1 MRQKYLF
8 RATAGIVAALIA
20 VPVGG
25 FPALAVVAP
34 QAVDVVGALAA
45 PCGEVESV
53 FVRGSGEVLNDVEA
67 DRFNDQLRS
76 RVDPAVSRHH
86 YELGSESIGGELY
99 QAVDV
104 GGDSWNNLW
113 RSLSAAMSAGGA
125 FEYGSSVDSGVAE
138 LSTYLTERAALCPA
152 AVFVLG
158 GFSQGAQV
166 IGETYSE
173 VLPDVLRER
182 IVYQALFG
190 DPKLHLPEGE
200 GSSPAACRGEGYSA
214 WRSGVPGCRVAECA
228 LGGRKPYLPT
238 GFESRTGTF
247 CHNADFV
254 CGSSPFFWDGDGH
267 NTYAD
272 PGDDVDAA
280 VAEIAARLEAVF
292 PAGGWVNASSDRPGI
307 HTAPASGLSRLAA
320 VIRQPYYYAQPGQ
333 QVTFDASA
341 SSTPDARAT
350 SYEWDYN
357 GDGVFEETTLG
368 PITTH
373 TYAQAVDGVVEM
385 RITDSTGA
393 VANAST
399 RVHIGTS
406 LDDSF
411 PNAPTAVTVRRTSSG
426 SSGSVTVNWASADP
440 SVHRWGLTVD
450 GTPVG
455 MVEGSTRSAVIAD
468 VRFDQAV
475 EIGVVGFNSKGG
487 IGAAASVPLAALPA
501 MSRSGDPRV
510 TAGAALIAVSIQQR
524 SGDRVGVQPLRRPRS
539 RRDCR
544 PMRGTRRP
552 GLASAG
558 QVRRRGPAVRS
569 GGPWPGR
576 YPALRPS
583 PHILRPPIQRA
594 VAVSGRRR

>member
-1 MRQKYLF
+1 MRQKYHF
-8 RATAGIVAALIA
+8 RATAGIVVALIA

-25 FPALAVVAP
+25 FPALAVVGS

-113 RSLSAAMSAGGA
+113 HSLGAAMSAGGA
-125 FEYGSSVDSGVAE
+125 FEYGGSVDSGVAE
-138 LSTYLTERAALCPA
+138 LTTYLTERAALCPA

-173 VLPDVLRER
+173 ALPDGLRQR
-182 IVYQALFG
+182 IAYQALFG

-200 GSSPAACRGEGYSA
+200 GSSPPACRGEGYSA
-214 WRSGVPGCRVAECA
+214 WRSGVPSCRVAEGA
-228 LGGRKPYLPT
+228 LGARKPYLPT
-238 GFESRTGTF
+238 GFKSRTGTF

-254 CGSSPFFWDGDGH
+254 CGSSPFFWDGNGH

-272 PGDDVDAA
+272 PGNDIDAA
-280 VAEIAARLEAVF
+280 VAEITGRLTAAF
-292 PAGGWVNASSDRPGI
+292 PAGGWVNASGDRPGI
-307 HTAPASGLSRLAA
+307 KTAPASEQSRPAA

-341 SSTPDARAT
+341 SYASDARAT
-350 SYEWDYN
+350 IYEWDYN
-357 GDGVFEETTLG
+357 GDGVFEETTSG

-373 TYAQAVDGVVEM
+373 TYSQAVDGVVEM
-385 RITDSTGA
+385 RMTDSNGS
-393 VANAST
+393 VSHAST
-399 RVHIGTS
+399 RLHIGTS
-406 LDDSF
+406 LDGSF
-411 PNAPTAVTVRRTSSG
+411 PDAPTAVTVHRTSSG
-426 SSGSVTVNWASADP
+426 SGGSVTVNWKSADP
-440 SVHRWGLTVD
+440 NVHRWGLTVD
-450 GTPVG
+450 GFPVG

-468 VRFDQAV
+468 VRSDQDV
-475 EIGVVGFNSKGG
+475 EIGVVGFNSRGG
-487 IGAAASVPLAALPA
+487 IGAAARVPLAALPS
-501 MSRSGDPRV
+501 MSRSSEPRA
-510 TAGAALIAVSIQQR
+510 TADSALVPVRNQQR
-524 SGDRVGVQPLRRPRS
+524 PGDRVDVQPWRRPRS

-544 PMRGTRRP
+544 PMQGTRRP
-552 GLASAG
+552 GLTSAD
-558 QVRRRGPAVRS
+558 QVRRRGPALRS
-569 GGPWPGR
+569 GGPWRRQG
-576 YPALRPS
+576 PAPRPS
-583 PHILRPPIQRA
+583 PHILRPPVQRA
-594 VAVSGRRR
+594 VAVSDRRR